1 MKSGLRGC
9 DILMVN
15 YQANMPLPFNR
26 AKLSW
31 RMEVCPVPKHDISQ
45 LAAEV
50 LEQVLDGN
58 KGGMEGGGGTGEG
71 RGGG

>member
-1 MKSGLRGC
+1 M
-9 DILMVN
+9 LMVN
-15 YQANMPLPFNR
+15 YQANMPLLFNR

-71 RGGG
+71 WGGG

>member
-1 MKSGLRGC
+1 M
-9 DILMVN
+9 LMVN
-15 YQANMPLPFNR
+15 DRANVPLLFNR
-26 AKLSW
+26 AKFSW
-31 RMEVCPVPKHDISQ
+31 RMEVRLVLEHDISQ

-71 RGGG
+71 QGGG

>member
-1 MKSGLRGC
+1 
-9 DILMVN
+9 
-15 YQANMPLPFNR
+15 MPLPFNR

-58 KGGMEGGGGTGEG
+58 KGGME
-71 RGGG
+71 RGGGIREGWGGG